1 MTHALKQ
8 LMLWLGIG
16 KNRTSHSEKVI
27 SAFGAMVGILVTI
40 LMTEWLSQ
48 HISITEGSELL
59 IIASFG
65 ATAVLVFAV
74 PHGALSQPW
83 QVIAG
88 HLISAAVGVTCQYL
102 LGATPLA
109 AAIAVGL
116 AVGLM
121 YYTRCIHPPG
131 GATALNAV
139 LGGAGITQL
148 GYSYLL
154 LPVLVNVIAILLVA
168 IAFNALFHWRRY
180 PVHLSRLVTEPAQI
194 DVPSEDVSLT
204 TEDFNAAIR
213 ELDSFVDL
221 TEEGLSELLEK
232 AKQNALLHIEH
243 PEKISTGKFY
253 SNGKIGHT
261 WAVRRVIDEGKE
273 GSKNDVVIYKNVA
286 GNDLYNTGMLEREAF
301 RQWAKFEVYEQNGRW
316 LRLS

>member
-1 MTHALKQ
+1 MTYALKQ
-8 LMLWLGIG
+8 LMLWLGIE

-27 SAFGAMVGILVTI
+27 SALGAMVGILVTI
-40 LMTEWLSQ
+40 LMTKWLAQ
-48 HISITEGSELL
+48 HMSISAGSELL

-88 HLISAAVGVTCQYL
+88 HLLSAAVGVTCQYL
-102 LGATPLA
+102 IGTTPLA
-109 AAIAVGL
+109 AAIAVGI
-116 AVGLM
+116 AVGVM

-139 LGGAGITQL
+139 MGGAGITQM
-148 GYSYLL
+148 GYNYLL
-154 LPVLVNVIAILLVA
+154 FPVLVNVIAILLVA
-168 IAFNALFHWRRY
+168 FVFNALFHWRRY
-180 PVHLSRLVTEPAQI
+180 PVHLSRLVTEPAKL
-194 DVPSEDVSLT
+194 DMPSEDVSLT

-232 AKQNALLHIEH
+232 AKQNALQHIEH

-253 SNGKIGHT
+253 SNGKIGHQ
-261 WAVRRVIDEGKE
+261 WAVRRVIDAGIE
-273 GSKNDVVIYKNVA
+273 GSKTDVIIYKNVA
-286 GNDLYNTGMLEREAF
+286 GNDLYKTGMLEREIF
-301 RQWAKFEVYEQNGRW
+301 RHWAKLEVYEHNGRW
-316 LRLS
+316 LKLD

>member
-1 MTHALKQ
+1 MTYALKQ
-8 LMLWLGIG
+8 LMLWLGIE

-27 SAFGAMVGILVTI
+27 SALGAMVGILVTI
-40 LMTEWLSQ
+40 LMTKWLAQQMS
-48 HISITEGSELL
+48 ISAGSELL

-88 HLISAAVGVTCQYL
+88 HLLSAAVGVTCQYL
-102 LGATPLA
+102 IGTTPLA
-109 AAIAVGL
+109 AAIAVGI
-116 AVGLM
+116 AVGVM

-139 LGGAGITQL
+139 MGGAGITQM
-148 GYSYLL
+148 GYNYLL
-154 LPVLVNVIAILLVA
+154 FPVLVNVIAILLVA
-168 IAFNALFHWRRY
+168 FVFNALFHWRRY
-180 PVHLSRLVTEPAQI
+180 PVHLSRLVTEPAKL
-194 DVPSEDVSLT
+194 DMPSEDVSLT

-232 AKQNALLHIEH
+232 AKQNALQHIEH

-253 SNGKIGHT
+253 SNGKIGHQ
-261 WAVRRVIDEGKE
+261 WAVRR
-273 GSKNDVVIYKNVA
+273 
-286 GNDLYNTGMLEREAF
+286 
-301 RQWAKFEVYEQNGRW
+301 
-316 LRLS
+316 